1 MVRKEQKENAKIM
14 ALENHTQHCNGF
26 CFYDKTVLLTLFH
39 TRSLS
44 TSLKLKQTT
53 YIV

>member
-26 CFYDKTVLLTLFH
+26 CFYDKTLFY